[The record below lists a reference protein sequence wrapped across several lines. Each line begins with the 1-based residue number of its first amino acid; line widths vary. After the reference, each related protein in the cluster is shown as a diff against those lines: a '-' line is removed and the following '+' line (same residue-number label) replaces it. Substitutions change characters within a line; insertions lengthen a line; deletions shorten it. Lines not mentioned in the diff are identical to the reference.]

1 MKYIRPEQEH
11 SGEAHTAKP
20 GALSPLRSG
29 GIYPSMIFEGISA
42 PGEPGR
48 ERRNHDLLIN
58 NN

>member
-29 GIYPSMIFEGISA
+29 GIYPSMHRQWRRGFLDEGD
-42 PGEPGR
+42 
-48 ERRNHDLLIN
+48 DL
-58 NN
+58 